1 MACHRRLQARF
12 GRLVR
17 KFGGPRNK
25 GAQKRAITAIAHT
38 LLKIAYGV
46 LKTGKP
52 YADLG
57 ADFYAR
63 RESPD
68 ARQDYLMRQLRKL
81 NPGCV
86 ITITPAETA

>member
-1 MACHRRLQARF
+1 MKYTQIKLSGKCEA
-12 GRLVR
+12 
-17 KFGGPRNK
+17 
-25 GAQKRAITAIAHT
+25 AQ
-38 LLKIAYGV
+38 
-46 LKTGKP
+46 

-57 ADFYAR
+57 ADFYTR

-68 ARQDYLMRQLRKL
+68 ARQDYLMRQLQTL